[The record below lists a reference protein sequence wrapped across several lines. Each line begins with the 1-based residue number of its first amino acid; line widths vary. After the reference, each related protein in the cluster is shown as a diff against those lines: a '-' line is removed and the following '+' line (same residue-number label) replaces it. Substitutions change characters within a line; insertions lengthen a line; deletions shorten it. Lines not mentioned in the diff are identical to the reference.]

1 MYLELDESYDSHCVS
16 QLYIKKLDHK
26 VMDIDNL
33 GNIEIGG
40 RGRGKITDRTSDL
53 VVSIGN
59 KL

>member
-1 MYLELDESYDSHCVS
+1 
-16 QLYIKKLDHK
+16 
-26 VMDIDNL
+26 MDIDNL